1 MLLSLI
7 SLFVSAF
14 LAATLLPLSS
24 EILLLALLNK
34 GGDALL
40 LVAVASTGN
49 TLGAVVNWWLGLLLL
64 KFRDK
69 RWFYFT
75 PTQID
80 RAQRWYNR
88 YGSWSLLFAWVPLFG
103 DGLTLIGGVMRVR
116 LWVFVLLVGFGKT
129 TRYIIIASLGG
140 RIFSG

>member
-24 EILLLALLNK
+24 EILLLALLRE

-49 TLGAVVNWWLGLLLL
+49 TLGAVVNWWLGILLLR
-64 KFRDK
+64 FRDK

-75 PTQID
+75 PSQID

-88 YGSWSLLFAWVPLFG
+88 YGSWSLLFAWVPLLG

-129 TRYIIIASLGG
+129 TRYFIIASLGG
-140 RIFSG
+140 WIFSG